1 MFKSTDIPTISSMLM
16 TLLIAILSIAM
27 LSCSDDRDERDLDD
41 DDDDDTDTGDYDT
54 GPDEPEGCISMDI
67 VFVIDNSGSMNEEQT
82 NLANN
87 FPVFIEVLDDY
98 TNPSGEHMEYRV
110 AVTTTDADI
119 PTAGEFVGQAECGLG
134 SNPWVD
140 GPADDVVTK
149 FACMAAVGTSGSGQ
163 EKPFVTVQEALG
175 AKAESGQIN
184 NGFYRENQASLL
196 VVVIITDEDDRSEV
210 LAAEVK
216 DFLTALTGGQNRYV
230 VVGIAGPQM
239 CSSTFGDAE
248 EAIKIKELI
257 DLVEDNGFFGDICEG
272 DLSGSL
278 ADALEVMQATCDDFG
293 VE

>member
-1 MFKSTDIPTISSMLM
+1 MINSTDTPTISSMPM

-27 LSCSDDRDERDLDD
+27 LSCGDDRDERGID
-41 DDDDDTDTGDYDT
+41 DDDDDTDTGDYDA
-54 GPDEPEGCISMDI
+54 GEEEEEGCISMDI
-67 VFVIDNSGSMNEEQT
+67 IFVIDNSGSMHEEQT

-87 FPVFIEVLDDY
+87 FPMFIEVLDQY
-98 TNPSGEHMEYRV
+98 TNPSGEHMDYRV

-119 PTAGEFVGQAECGLG
+119 ATSGEFVGQAACGLG
-134 SNPWVD
+134 SHPWVD

-149 FACMAAVGTSGSGQ
+149 FACMAEVGTNGSGQ

-175 AKAESGQIN
+175 TKAESGQIN

-210 LAAEVK
+210 QAVEVK
-216 DFLTALTGGQNRYV
+216 DFLTELTGGQNRYV

-239 CSSTFGDAE
+239 CSSAFGDAE

-293 VE
+293 ME

>member
-1 MFKSTDIPTISSMLM
+1 MYNSINAPTISSRLM

-27 LSCSDDRDERDLDD
+27 LSCGDDRDERGIDD
-41 DDDDDTDTGDYDT
+41 DDDDDTDTGNYDT
-54 GPDEPEGCISMDI
+54 GPEEPEGCISMDI
-67 VFVIDNSGSMNEEQT
+67 VFVIDNSGSMYEEQT
-82 NLANN
+82 NLASN
-87 FPVFIEVLDDY
+87 FPLFIQVLDDY

-119 PTAGEFVGQAECGLG
+119 ATAGEFVGQTTCDLG

-140 GPADDVVTK
+140 GPGDDVVTK
-149 FACMAAVGTSGSGQ
+149 FACMAAVGTSGAGQ
-163 EKPFVTVQEALG
+163 EKPFMTIQEALG
-175 AKAESGQIN
+175 AKSEGGQIN
-184 NGFYRENQASLL
+184 EGFYRKNQASLL

-216 DFLTALTGGQNRYV
+216 DFLTEMTGGQNRYV
-230 VVGIAGPQM
+230 IVGIAGPQM
-239 CSSTFGDAE
+239 CSSAFGDAE

-257 DLVEDNGFFGDICEG
+257 ALVEDNGFFGDICEG

-278 ADALEVMQATCDDFG
+278 ADALEVMQSTCDDFG